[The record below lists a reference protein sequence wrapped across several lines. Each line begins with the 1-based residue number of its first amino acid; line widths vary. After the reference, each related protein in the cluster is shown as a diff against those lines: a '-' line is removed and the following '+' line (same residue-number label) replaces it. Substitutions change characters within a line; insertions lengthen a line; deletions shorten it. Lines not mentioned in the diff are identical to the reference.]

1 MAQEIKMSA
10 SGLKAMQD
18 ELEYLKTV
26 RRKELAEEIKE
37 ARSHGDL
44 SENSEYDEAKNTQG
58 LVENRIT
65 ELEQMVK
72 NAVIIDESE
81 LSVDSVSVGTHVS
94 IKMIGDDEAE
104 EYDIVGRTEAD
115 PLNGKIS
122 DESPVGHALLG
133 KAVGE
138 KAEVLL
144 PSGATVEYEVL
155 AITHAAN

>member
-115 PLNGKIS
+115 PINGKIS

-133 KAVGE
+133 KAVPSLNQSAKNTRPNGSMNG
-138 KAEVLL
+138 LL
-144 PSGATVEYEVL
+144 M
-155 AITHAAN
+155 IWK

>member
-115 PLNGKIS
+115 PINGKIS